1 MSHDDTELKSGYK
14 TTEFWVTLLTS
25 LVSIAMSFGYLTN
38 EQATELAKIIVP
50 VSGIIVSGLL
60 AFKYTDS
67 RTKLKK

>member
-1 MSHDDTELKSGYK
+1 MPHDIKSGYK

-25 LVSIAMSFGYLTN
+25 LVSIALAFGYLTN
-38 EQATELAKIIVP
+38 EQATELAKVIVP
-50 VSGIIVSGLL
+50 ISGIVVSGIL

>member
-1 MSHDDTELKSGYK
+1 MSHDAKPGYK

-25 LVSIAMSFGYLTN
+25 LVSIATVFGYLTN
-38 EQATELAKIIVP
+38 EQATELAKIVVP
-50 VSGIIVSGLL
+50 VSGIIVSGIL